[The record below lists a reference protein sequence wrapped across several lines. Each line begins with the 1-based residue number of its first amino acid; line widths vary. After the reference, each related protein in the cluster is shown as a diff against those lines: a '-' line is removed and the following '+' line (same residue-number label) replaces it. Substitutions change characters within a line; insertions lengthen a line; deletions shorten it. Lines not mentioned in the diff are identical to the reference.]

1 MTTRAGNIGSI
12 FHSVEDGDVWLLIVA
27 TASIF
32 AVVLLWELLQQAMNR
47 FFTHRHKH
55 LLLMFNSLIGELGRL
70 GINSF
75 SLFLLSIE
83 GHLSEHAVEVIKA
96 VHLSIAGQ
104 RMFSESHSD

>member
-75 SLFLLSIE
+75 SLLSTIDGDTTITTTE
-83 GHLSEHAVEVIKA
+83 
-96 VHLSIAGQ
+96 
-104 RMFSESHSD
+104 